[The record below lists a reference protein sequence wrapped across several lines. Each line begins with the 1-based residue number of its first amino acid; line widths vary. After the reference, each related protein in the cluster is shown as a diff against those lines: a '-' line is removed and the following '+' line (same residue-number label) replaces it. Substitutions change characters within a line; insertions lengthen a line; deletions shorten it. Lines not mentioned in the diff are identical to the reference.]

1 MTLLD
6 DVNTLL
12 LPHVL
17 IRARAAHYPHEVK
30 SLPIRSAPAPNEREK
45 SLSLSFGISRDDDLL
60 LQAGI
65 LLLIVKVRNVVDQ
78 QQQGST
84 LIPPDFPRMIWE
96 APPFL
101 YIPSV
106 CTCGPHDSGSTNEI
120 PFFPVP
126 VDPFHLLRSLW
137 KQKKNSARIDVIGT
151 RSLLLRSSP
160 SLYTVSEPRLD

>member
-1 MTLLD
+1 MEGPYRSESQAILLLIYLLIGMTLLD

-78 QQQGST
+78 Q
-84 LIPPDFPRMIWE
+84 DR
-96 APPFL
+96 
-101 YIPSV
+101 
-106 CTCGPHDSGSTNEI
+106 H
-120 PFFPVP
+120 
-126 VDPFHLLRSLW
+126 
-137 KQKKNSARIDVIGT
+137 
-151 RSLLLRSSP
+151 
-160 SLYTVSEPRLD
+160 